1 MIEQE
6 KEVKEAMKEIA
17 NKVQRQ
23 RKKPNASYIVESVNH
38 KEFPKQ
44 VKEQEM

>member
-6 KEVKEAMKEIA
+6 KEVKEAMKEIV
-17 NKVQRQ
+17 NKVQRE
-23 RKKPNASYIVESVNH
+23 RKKPNAYYIVESVNH
-38 KEFPKQ
+38 KEFQKQ